1 MGIKEQAKKEIGIIL
16 LADHYFWRRERVECL
31 SNIGRKEHYQCHST
45 NSQVEEWLV
54 DRLTQGQTLQE
65 GPVTGRIWTT
75 LIVRSANKDTLETT
89 LFHLSDVLYAEGR
102 VIDGETVNI

>member
-1 MGIKEQAKKEIGIIL
+1 MFEQYRKKG
-16 LADHYFWRRERVECL
+16 AL
-31 SNIGRKEHYQCHST
+31 SVSFHQQPSG
-45 NSQVEEWLV
+45 EWLV

-65 GPVTGRIWTT
+65 GPVTERMWTT
-75 LIVRSANKDTLETT
+75 LIVWSANKDTLETT